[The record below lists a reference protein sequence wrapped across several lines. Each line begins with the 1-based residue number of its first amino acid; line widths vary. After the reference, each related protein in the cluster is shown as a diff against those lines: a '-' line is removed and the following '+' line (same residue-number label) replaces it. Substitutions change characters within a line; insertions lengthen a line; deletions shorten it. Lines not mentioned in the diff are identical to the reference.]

1 MKKDD
6 NKTNTISP
14 TNPPLPNDVISAV
27 KLATTSIPKT
37 DPPVKMYQRIVTGRT
52 AIKIVP
58 NPPKNPATYL
68 ITLSMLKSPIFL
80 SYLLCGTI
88 AVNYE
93 GSHYGIIRIGKP
105 TLG

>member
-1 MKKDD
+1 
-6 NKTNTISP
+6 
-14 TNPPLPNDVISAV
+14 
-27 KLATTSIPKT
+27 
-37 DPPVKMYQRIVTGRT
+37 
-52 AIKIVP
+52 
-58 NPPKNPATYL
+58 L